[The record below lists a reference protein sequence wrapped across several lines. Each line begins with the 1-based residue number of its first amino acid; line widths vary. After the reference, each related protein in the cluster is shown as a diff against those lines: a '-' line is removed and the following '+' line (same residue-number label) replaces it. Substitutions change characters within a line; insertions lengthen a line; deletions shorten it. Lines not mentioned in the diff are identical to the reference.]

1 MYMSGTLEVG
11 SCIVTT
17 NYFPLSITVEE
28 AKEIHRGL
36 KLAAGMFLNVKDN
49 ILPKLQ
55 ATAEKGVDTDPRVVE
70 AYAQQAQG
78 EAQEVT
84 IGRALE
90 MGHKPSII
98 FSLAMETSVIFKQAS
113 EWEKGWTSVSIYTIA
128 LYTIALDV
136 GAIPLYCILYTL
148 YLV

>member
-1 MYMSGTLEVG
+1 MEISVLLEVDRYG
-11 SCIVTT
+11 YVLS
-17 NYFPLSITVEE
+17 FSHSITIEE
-28 AKEIHRGL
+28 AKEVHRSL

-49 ILPKLQ
+49 LLPKLQ

-90 MGHKPSII
+90 MGHKPSVV
-98 FSLAMETSVIFKQAS
+98 FSLAMETSAIFKQAS
-113 EWEKGWTSVSIYTIA
+113 EWKGLLQYPSS
-128 LYTIALDV
+128 LYTV
-136 GAIPLYCILYTL
+136 S
-148 YLV
+148 